1 MAHGSTGT
9 RRLLVNLPKPLLLM
23 LMTRRTASCNAIGGS
38 SGCKNSR
45 LAWARRA
52 DHAQYLDHWLSVT
65 KTDNKSIFTAASKA
79 LCSRR
84 LKGARAWPRRS
95 VFSTG
100 NKGRHQGA
108 R

>member
-1 MAHGSTGT
+1 
-9 RRLLVNLPKPLLLM
+9 M

-65 KTDNKSIFTAASKA
+65 KTDKQVDLYCRVESSLFQA
-79 LCSRR
+79 
-84 LKGARAWPRRS
+84 P
-95 VFSTG
+95 
-100 NKGRHQGA
+100 
-108 R
+108 